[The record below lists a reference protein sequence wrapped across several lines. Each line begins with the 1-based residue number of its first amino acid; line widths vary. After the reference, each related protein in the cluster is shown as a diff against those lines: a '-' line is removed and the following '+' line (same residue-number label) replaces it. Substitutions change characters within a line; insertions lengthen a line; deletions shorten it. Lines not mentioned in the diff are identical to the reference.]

1 MTTML
6 TIGLAVLI
14 GATIGVFFMALMF
27 MARRNTEDDNL
38 DLLGEL
44 ERNNLSLSRIEDE
57 DGVYWAC
64 STGTPRVVVGTV
76 SPSPAL
82 AIMSAVTAA
91 NETALEAANG

>member
-1 MTTML
+1 MTSML

-14 GATIGVFFMALMF
+14 GATLGIFFMALMF
-27 MARRNTEDDNL
+27 MARRNTEDDDL
-38 DLLGEL
+38 DLLDEL
-44 ERNNLSLSRIEDE
+44 ERNGLSLSRIEDA

-82 AIMSAVTAA
+82 AIMSAVVST
-91 NETALEAANG
+91 NESQLGAANG